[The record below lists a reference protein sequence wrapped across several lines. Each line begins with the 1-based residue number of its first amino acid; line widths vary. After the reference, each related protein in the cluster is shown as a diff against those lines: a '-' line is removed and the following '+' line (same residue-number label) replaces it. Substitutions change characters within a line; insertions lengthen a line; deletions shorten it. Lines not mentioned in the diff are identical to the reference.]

1 MAQLRARGF
10 DDAAVVQLVLT
21 ASFYVCV
28 SRFLQS
34 MDVELEPGYEAHR
47 ARM

>member
-1 MAQLRARGF
+1 MSLGGRWP
-10 DDAAVVQLVLT
+10 DDAAVVELVLT

-34 MDVELEPGYEAHR
+34 MDVELEPGYEAYR